1 MTEGDVFKLY
11 RKEVFGIID
20 EIYNTEEKNILKAA
34 RMVADHGKKD
44 KIVYVFG
51 PGGHSNLAAMESRNN
66 AFKRRFKIDGCRA
79 ASRLRENRNR

>member
-34 RMVADHGKKD
+34 RMVA
-44 KIVYVFG
+44 VT
-51 PGGHSNLAAMESRNN
+51 A
-66 AFKRRFKIDGCRA
+66 RA
-79 ASRLRENRNR
+79 K